1 MKKIISI
8 LILTALWLN
17 GFAQTESRSYI
28 YLGAGVTKS
37 FLDKK
42 LDVGFET
49 EGRFRTGEDQKEWL
63 LTPKVSYQPIKY
75 FSVGLQYRFNLEH
88 DGTED
93 PQNEWVNRLSADLKG
108 KLPAGNFKFEF
119 RFRYCNYNEDFE
131 KGKLNYGRKEYLR
144 YRFEAAYKIKPIK
157 LTPYV
162 SYEWFQNLALGDV
175 DRDRWIF
182 GLKQKINKHN
192 KIGFEYMF
200 QENFNN
206 PNKIKDINKNIF
218 AFSYSYNF

>member
-1 MKKIISI
+1 MKKLIILMSVM
-8 LILTALWLN
+8 AFCLN
-17 GFAQTESRSYI
+17 GYSQSESRKYI
-28 YLGAGVTKS
+28 HLGASVTKS

-42 LDVGFET
+42 LEAGLET
-49 EGRFRTGEDQKEWL
+49 EGRFRTGEDQKQWL
-63 LTPKVSYQPIKY
+63 ITPKISYEPIKY

-88 DGTED
+88 DGSED

-131 KGKLNYGRKEYLR
+131 KGSVNYGRKEYLR
-144 YRFEAAYKIKPIK
+144 YRFEVDYKIKPIK
-157 LTPYV
+157 LTPYI
-162 SYEWFQNLALGDV
+162 SYEWFQNLALKDV
-175 DRDRWIF
+175 DRDRWTF
-182 GLKQKINKHN
+182 GLKQKLNKHN

-206 PNKIKDINKNIF
+206 PNKIKDIYKHIF